1 MNLLMEKASIKMDDD
16 GDRVNAMRKLEIKF
30 HELQEKR
37 AEMIKTHGPE
47 IAKREIELKNL
58 ASKAKV
64 EQKRANEIE
73 QQRLK
78 QEKIERI
85 NKARNPTLLFKGRRD
100 FGRSKKPIF
109 NHKVVEKP
117 KIN

>member
-1 MNLLMEKASIKMDDD
+1 MSSGSNSETNVPQSALNLFIFKNGGNKVDVDQINNLMNLLMEKASIKMDDD

-64 EQKRANEIE
+64 E
-73 QQRLK
+73 
-78 QEKIERI
+78 
-85 NKARNPTLLFKGRRD
+85 
-100 FGRSKKPIF
+100 
-109 NHKVVEKP
+109 
-117 KIN
+117 

>member
-37 AEMIKTHGPE
+37 AEMIKTHGAE

-73 QQRLK
+73 Q
-78 QEKIERI
+78 
-85 NKARNPTLLFKGRRD
+85 
-100 FGRSKKPIF
+100 
-109 NHKVVEKP
+109 
-117 KIN
+117 